1 MNKETR
7 IFVGAADGELDNH
20 IHKSQDDHPAVY
32 VGTYAKYNDG
42 SLNGAWIDLTT
53 FDSYDEFRD
62 WCINVL
68 HGDEDDPEL
77 MFQDYENF
85 PSAYYGESG
94 LNEEL
99 WDYIEAIK
107 DHDKD
112 MVDAVIEDGYSLSD
126 LDDAYVYPDCDSME
140 DVAYQICDELGF
152 DAFRKETWESV
163 FDYSHFG
170 RELQWDMDEEEL
182 KEYEGMSDA
191 EIGEKY
197 VDEIG
202 GLEELGE
209 ETIKDYADMEELGRL
224 IEMDGDWVKYDGGYV
239 QIVR

>member
-1 MNKETR
+1 MNRKTR
-7 IFVGAADGELDNH
+7 IFVGATDGELNKH
-20 IHKSQDDHPAVY
+20 IHKPQDDHPAVY

-42 SLNGAWIDLTT
+42 SLDGAWIDLTT

-62 WCINVL
+62 WCRNVL
-68 HGDEDDPEL
+68 HGDEDDTEL

-99 WDYIEAIK
+99 WDYIDAIK

-126 LDDAYVYPDCDSME
+126 LDGAYVYPDCDSME

-170 RELQWDMDEEEL
+170 RELQWDMDDEEL
-182 KEYEGMSDA
+182 EKYEGMSDA
-191 EIGEKY
+191 EIGERY

-209 ETIKDYADMEELGRL
+209 ETIREYADMDELGRL
-224 IEMDGDWVKYDGGYV
+224 IEMDGDWVKYDKGYV
-239 QIVR
+239 QIAR